1 MSYNIWNKADK
12 KLFKRILNISL
23 RITFLFLCFLLPISA
38 VAQETDTTRQQLDLD
53 TGQRDIQL
61 DRSMSGGMMS
71 KMGTYNM
78 PSEGQYYKRPF
89 MGQKYLDQAVEAYR
103 REIENQVGENWYWQ
117 FLKAVSPFIR
127 LELGAFQGPQM
138 EFIDPDHPL
147 FESYRDDEK
156 KQ

>member
-1 MSYNIWNKADK
+1 MNKYV
-12 KLFKRILNISL
+12 RT
-23 RITFLFLCFLLPISA
+23 TFLFLIFLLPISA
-38 VAQETDTTRQQLDLD
+38 VAQETDTTRQELDFD
-53 TGQRDIQL
+53 TQQRETQL

-71 KMGTYNM
+71 KMGTYDM

-103 REIENQVGENWYWQ
+103 REIENKMGGNWYWQ

-127 LELGAFQGPQM
+127 MELGAFRDN
-138 EFIDPDHPL
+138 ELIYVDRDNPL
-147 FESYRDDEK
+147 FKSYKDDEK